1 MGIKRVSAFFN
12 IVLFCFLAKAQQP
25 IIPKFS
31 DRMLEKP
38 NLYTSELEAIFKVSE
53 TKKVFTRNL
62 KDMVVLENGYAQH
75 NIKNIK
81 DWLMLKEEYQAHTID
96 VVYTKYPKDREFW
109 LTDYHELLV
118 KRLKELF
125 KFDSALNDVN
135 IKFNIILQTSCET
148 QDEAK
153 AMFHGFI
160 IRYAKRKAKPS
171 PKPDAGMTPVQRVD
185 RYLVEVG
192 GLQDSFVWRT
202 LAEHPSWKN
211 ALVVMDMTGSMYQ
224 YSPQVLLWHLKNTA
238 TSGIK
243 YLCYFNDG
251 DKKQEKDKLIG
262 VTGGIYFI
270 EAAKAEKASRMLYTV
285 MRAGYGGETLDENDC
300 EALIEAQKH
309 FEGFDELILVAD
321 NTPIRDY
328 ELLSKIKHPVRVI
341 LTGCEWG
348 INVEYINL
356 AYRTGGSVY
365 TISDD
370 INDILSKAQ
379 DGVLSIGQN
388 KYKLNSKSNLFEC
401 LDQESCDY
409 QFKKEVEAEQGNI
422 AALRRSPVGRKMAKP
437 IKGQKLTG
445 KKVKKKGFFKRL
457 FGG

>member
-1 MGIKRVSAFFN
+1 MGIKKLCT
-12 IVLFCFLAKAQQP
+12 LFTLVTLCLVAKAQTATLR
-25 IIPKFS
+25 FS
-31 DRMLEKP
+31 ARMLEKP
-38 NLYTSELEAIFKVSE
+38 SLYTSELEAIFKVSE
-53 TKKVFTRNL
+53 TKKVYTRNL
-62 KDMVVLENGYAQH
+62 KDMVVLENGYAQYK
-75 NIKNIK
+75 IKNMK
-81 DWLMLKEEYQAHTID
+81 DWFMLKEEYQAHTID

-125 KFDSALNDVN
+125 TYDSILNDVN
-135 IKFNIILQTSCET
+135 IKFNIILQTSCES

-160 IRYAKRKAKPS
+160 IRYAKRKAKQV

-211 ALVVMDMTGSMYQ
+211 SLVVMDMTGSMYQ
-224 YSPQVLLWHLKNTA
+224 YSPQVLLWHLKNA
-238 TSGIK
+238 GTSGIK

-251 DKKQEKDKLIG
+251 DKKQEKDKVIG
-262 VTGGIYFI
+262 ATGGIYFI
-270 EAAKAEKASRMLYTV
+270 EAAKAEKASRMLYTA

-300 EALIEAQKH
+300 EAIIEAEKH

-341 LTGCEWG
+341 LAGCEWG
-348 INVEYINL
+348 INVEYINM

-379 DGVLSIGQN
+379 DGLLTIGQN
-388 KYKLNSKSNLFEC
+388 KYKLNTKTNLFEC
-401 LDQESCDY
+401 LDMESCDY
-409 QFKKEVEAEQGNI
+409 QFRKEVEAEQGNI
-422 AALRRSPVGRKMAKP
+422 SALRRSPVGKKMAKP

-445 KKVKKKGFFKRL
+445 KKVKKKSFFARL